1 MVGSS
6 KHVEFMILRDVC
18 LREYEKEHFMR
29 SPKVQRAYIGRRHDM
44 CFACGRNPASQMI
57 DLNEVHV
64 SSQLTSLV
72 SVSVCNTCRNMY
84 PSLTRVRL
92 VRVRVIRKR
101 FSGESYEEILHPT
114 NVRYLK
120 VKSSDDW
127 EFAFPSAMALLWNLQ
142 VLTFGLKYGVPKAV
156 LPPEIFDMPQ
166 LRHLI
171 APRKSVVLPDQTGTQ
186 GSISMAN
193 LQTLFHITNFRCTEE
208 IIKRMPNLKE
218 LKVSYYGGTG
228 SIEQSHYCLYNLA
241 RLRKLESLFVGGNGL
256 LSLENL
262 RFPTSLKE
270 LRLYGCS
277 IPWEKV
283 MIVGSL
289 LPNLKVLSLSKNMYK
304 GQEWNQ
310 VEGEFPRLKVL
321 TIFDCYLAWW
331 RAENVHF
338 PNLESLFLSFM
349 WKLEEIPSV
358 IGDIP
363 TLRSIHLESCNN
375 SLVNSAIQILE
386 EQQSYGNESLQLYV
400 DEKQVVCAS

>member
-1 MVGSS
+1 
-6 KHVEFMILRDVC
+6 
-18 LREYEKEHFMR
+18 
-29 SPKVQRAYIGRRHDM
+29 
-44 CFACGRNPASQMI
+44 
-57 DLNEVHV
+57 
-64 SSQLTSLV
+64 
-72 SVSVCNTCRNMY
+72 MY

-92 VRVRVIRKR
+92 VRVRVIRKH

-120 VKSSDDW
+120 VKFSDDW
-127 EFAFPSAMALLWNLQ
+127 EFVFPSAMALLWNLQ
-142 VLTFGLKYGVPKAV
+142 VLTFGLKYGFPKAI

-171 APRKSVVLPDQTGTQ
+171 APRKNVVLPDQTGTQ

-228 SIEQSHYCLYNLA
+228 SIERSHYCLYNLA
-241 RLRKLESLFVGGNGL
+241 RLHKLESLFVGGDGL
-256 LSLENL
+256 LSLENI

-277 IPWEKV
+277 VPWEKL
-283 MIVGSL
+283 MIVGSSS
-289 LPNLKVLSLSKNMYK
+289 PNLKVLSLSKNTYK
-304 GQEWNQ
+304 GKEWNQ

-321 TIFDCYLAWW
+321 TIFDCYLVWW

-386 EQQSYGNESLQLYV
+386 NNRATEMRAFSFM
-400 DEKQVVCAS
+400 